1 MAQYLVTGGA
11 GFIGSHLV
19 ETLLKGGEQV
29 TVLDNFSTGKEDN
42 LLFVDELSLPPGG
55 YTLVRGDIRDL
66 TTCQEACRG
75 IDFVLHQAALG
86 SVPRSIDDPVTTN
99 EVNIQGTLNMLVAA
113 RYARVKRFLYAS
125 SSSVY
130 GDPASSGMNQ
140 AEVRPKVESQ
150 IPNPQSPYAVSK
162 LTGEYYCRVF
172 SKVYQLE
179 TISLR
184 YFNVFGER
192 QDANSHY
199 AAVIPKFIS
208 GLVNGQ
214 APTIFGDGEQSRDFT
229 YVENVV
235 QANLK
240 GCSTSSDIPDSVFN
254 IACGE
259 RTTLNAL
266 FAILCNIMDTKQ
278 QPHYAP
284 PRPGD
289 VKHSLADISKAAA
302 AINYNPSVTIGEG
315 LKKTVNWFANSCSRQ
330 TI

>member
-1 MAQYLVTGGA
+1 VAQYLVTGGA

-113 RYARVKRFLYAS
+113 RDARVKGFLYAS

-130 GDPASSGMNQ
+130 GDPASSGINQ
-140 AEVRPKVESQ
+140 GEVRPKVESQ